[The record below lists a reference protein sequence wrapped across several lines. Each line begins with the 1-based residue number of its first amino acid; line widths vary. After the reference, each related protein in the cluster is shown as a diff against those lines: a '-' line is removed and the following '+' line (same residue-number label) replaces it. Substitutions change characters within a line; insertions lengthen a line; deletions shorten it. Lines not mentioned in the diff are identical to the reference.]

1 MEQKSLLLRSKTTQ
15 LQQAENSMGN
25 ALTQKILITLGFIF
39 AYRVLAYIPVPG
51 VDTSVIASYFTDAN
65 NALGLANM
73 FSGNAIERLSIISLG
88 IMPYITASIVM
99 ELLAATF
106 PTLGQMKKERDGM
119 QKYMQIIRYFTIFI
133 TVVQAIGVSM
143 GLQSL
148 TGSSGQS
155 AVMID
160 PTTFVIIATF
170 SMLTGTMLLM
180 WIGEQ
185 ITQKGI
191 GNGIS
196 LIIFAGIVSGL
207 PSAISNTVQAVN
219 AGEMSFLTIL
229 AILGVMLIT
238 ILAIIYVEL
247 GERRVPISYS
257 RKTIMQNQNKRVM
270 NYIPVKV
277 NLSGVIPPIFA
288 SAILMFP
295 LTMLQSS
302 QNDILVKIAD
312 ILAPGGVVFNV
323 VTFLLVV
330 FFAFFYASIAFNA
343 KDISDN
349 LKKQGGFI
357 PGVRPGEHTKEF
369 LNDVAS
375 KLTVTGATYLAI
387 ISTVPFV
394 FINGMGASFYFGGTA
409 VLIIVQVALDTM
421 RKVEAQRTMNQYNTL
436 GNVGL

>member
-1 MEQKSLLLRSKTTQ
+1 
-15 LQQAENSMGN
+15 MGN

-51 VDTSVIASYFTDAN
+51 VDLGVIKEFFDTNSN

-73 FSGNAIERLSIISLG
+73 FSGNAISRLSIISLG

-119 QKYMQIIRYFTIFI
+119 QKYMQIIRYFTILI

-148 TGSSGQS
+148 TGKSGQS
-155 AVMID
+155 AIMID
-160 PTTFVIIATF
+160 PTMFTVISTF

-196 LIIFAGIVSGL
+196 LIIFAGIVSGI
-207 PSAISNTVQAVN
+207 PAAISNTIQSVN
-219 AGEMSFLTIL
+219 TGEMSFLVIIAIIGIMLATI
-229 AILGVMLIT
+229 MT
-238 ILAIIYVEL
+238 IIYVEL

-257 RKTIMQNQNKRVM
+257 RKTMMQNQNKRVM
-270 NYIPVKV
+270 NYIPIKV

-302 QNDILVKIAD
+302 KNETLVAIAD
-312 ILAPGGVVFNV
+312 ILAPGGLVFNII
-323 VTFLLVV
+323 TFLLII

-349 LKKQGGFI
+349 LKRQGGFI

-369 LNDVAS
+369 LNEVAS
-375 KLTVTGATYLAI
+375 RLTTTGSIYLAI

-394 FINGMGASFYFGGTA
+394 FINSMGASFYFGGTA

-421 RKVEAQRTMNQYNTL
+421 RKVEAQRTMNQYSTL